1 MVTFAKNK
9 MGSKPPPEPPAPK
22 HPYTFVGL
30 LNLSRVQEKV
40 VLSGNQPPL
49 PSPWQLG
56 SGDILA
62 IVREAFQ
69 VREIN
74 KGLGDKNGSADRWK
88 GPLEG

>member
-1 MVTFAKNK
+1 MVTFAKSK
-9 MGSKPPPEPPAPK
+9 MGSKLPPEPPAPE

-30 LNLSRVQEKV
+30 PNLSKGSRESGLV
-40 VLSGNQPPL
+40 GNQPPP

-74 KGLGDKNGSADRWK
+74 KGLGDKNGSANRRK